1 MLTKETQAMSIRAL
15 CDLLMW
21 GALTITGCATP
32 FHGGHHASPRN
43 AADLQLAATLEPVRT
58 NDGAWPE
65 VTWWNTFG
73 DPQLDQLEQEA
84 LAGSPTLATAKA
96 RLDRAVAAAGSA
108 RSNLWPKADLNAKGT
123 RQRFSGQDVIPP
135 PYAGTTRTESRVA
148 LDFSYELDF
157 WGKNRAAIAAAL
169 NRADAAQADA
179 FAARL
184 ILTTAVARTYV
195 QLARAYDHLDIARDT
210 LAQREHIFEL
220 TRQRVD
226 AGLDTRVELKEAEG
240 AVPAARED
248 VAAIEESLQVARNQL
263 AALLG
268 QGPDRGLTVERPTLQ
283 STLGEAMLPSRLPAD
298 LLGRRPDVE
307 ASRLRVEAA
316 VQDVKVA
323 RARFYPDIN
332 LLAFAGFQSIGL
344 SQLAEAGSRIAGVGP
359 ALHLPLFEGGL
370 LRSELAVSQADY
382 DAAVAQYDAT
392 LIEAL
397 HELANELAAFR
408 SVASQGTEQQLAM
421 AAAREAYDLA
431 TLRYRE
437 GVGNYLTVLSAESQV
452 LAQRH
457 LEADLRARALDNHLN
472 LIRTLGGGFDAHA
485 QSLARK

>member
-1 MLTKETQAMSIRAL
+1 MSIRAL
-15 CDLLMW
+15 CVLLMW
-21 GALTITGCATP
+21 GALTISGCATP
-32 FHGGHHASPRN
+32 LHGGHHAEPRDT
-43 AADLQLAATLEPVRT
+43 ADLQVAATLEST
-58 NDGAWPE
+58 QTDESAWPD
-65 VTWWNTFG
+65 VAWWKNLR
-73 DPQLDQLEQEA
+73 DLQLDQLEQEA
-84 LAGSPTLATAKA
+84 LAASPTLATAKA
-96 RLDRAVAAAGSA
+96 RLDRAIAAAGSA
-108 RSNLWPKADLNAKGT
+108 RSSLWPNADLNAKGT

-135 PYAGTTRTESRVA
+135 PFAGTTRTESRVA

-157 WGKNRAAIAAAL
+157 WGKNRAALDAAL
-169 NRADAAQADA
+169 DRADAAQADA

-184 ILTTAVARTYV
+184 LLTTAVARTYV

-210 LAQREHIFEL
+210 LAQREHLYDL

-248 VAAIEESLQVARNQL
+248 VAALEESLQVSRNQL

-268 QGPDRGLTVERPTLQ
+268 QGPDRGLTIERPKLQ
-283 STLGEAMLPSRLPAD
+283 WSLVEAILPSRLPAD
-298 LLGRRPDVE
+298 LLGRRPDVA

-316 VQDVKVA
+316 VKDVQVA

-344 SQLAEAGSRIAGVGP
+344 SQLAEAGSRTMGIGP
-359 ALHLPLFEGGL
+359 ALHLPLFEGGR

-408 SVASQGTEQQLAM
+408 SVATQSTEQQLAM

-437 GVGNYLTVLSAESQV
+437 GVGNYLTVLTAESQV

-457 LEADLRARALDNHLN
+457 LEADLHARALDNHLD

-485 QSLARK
+485 PSIARE